1 MFLTFLYHLLISIFN
16 KDSLGLQTF
25 GSQHYFLVIKFIVTI
40 TVYLYKRIFF
50 QFMRMITFHFKLN
63 GLN

>member
-40 TVYLYKRIFF
+40 TVYLYEDIFSVYENDNISF
-50 QFMRMITFHFKLN
+50 QTKLI
-63 GLN
+63 

>member
-16 KDSLGLQTF
+16 KDSLGLQTL

-40 TVYLYKRIFF
+40 TVYLYEDIFSVYENDNISF
-50 QFMRMITFHFKLN
+50 QTKLI
-63 GLN
+63 